1 MTNTNN
7 YTIKITFYDFQNN
20 PMKTESLAQVDLACK
35 FYLGRLGLLET
46 HLCTHPLPYPQ
57 DKILLESAASPY
69 SWEAADVVKKLSI
82 LRHAPS

>member
-1 MTNTNN
+1 
-7 YTIKITFYDFQNN
+7 
-20 PMKTESLAQVDLACK
+20 MKTESLTQVDLACK
-35 FYLGRLGLLET
+35 FYLGRLGLLT

-69 SWEAADVVKKLSI
+69 SSEAADVAKKLSI

>member
-7 YTIKITFYDFQNN
+7 YTIKITFFDFQNN

-35 FYLGRLGLLET
+35 FYLGLLET
-46 HLCTHPLPYPQ
+46 HLFTQPLPYTQ

-69 SWEAADVVKKLSI
+69 SSKAADVAKKLSI

>member
-20 PMKTESLAQVDLACK
+20 LMKTESLAQVDLTCK
-35 FYLGRLGLLET
+35 FYLGLLET

-69 SWEAADVVKKLSI
+69 SWEAADVAKKLSI

>member
-7 YTIKITFYDFQNN
+7 YTIKINFYDFQNN
-20 PMKTESLAQVDLACK
+20 LMKTESLAQVDLTCK
-35 FYLGRLGLLET
+35 FYLGLLET

-69 SWEAADVVKKLSI
+69 SLEAADVAKKLSI